1 MHGLV
6 ALTSGDLRLLR
17 NSSSSRHHLIVYP
30 DLRPTDA
37 VGAEMRVSFDLP
49 STCASYCSASVVDG
63 EVVDRQLTGDYMT
76 EFASRMEDH
85 LVLYVDRLM
94 LLGKNGT
101 MPADEENSAAD
112 EGDQLLQMA
121 ECRICQEEGLSKDFE
136 IPCACSGS
144 LKYAH
149 RTCVQ
154 HWCNEKGDITCEIC
168 NELAVHASEFILMV
182 YSNTHLDTLH
192 CQVLNVQL
200 MPGKSLIYTKI
211 NFSGGLTISGSH
223 LDLHDPWFLATTA
236 AHRHSLETEYDE
248 YDSAEVSGPVLC
260 RSVVLMVSLNE
271 SQGSIMYL
279 LNLSVKFFIA
289 FCLISEYT
297 SKFWCKLLTLLL
309 LRQAF
314 SISVVVE
321 FDDGDDDD
329 DVSTYFSIF
338 LLRAI
343 VFLLPCYIMA
353 WAISILQRRWRR
365 KEAAALA
372 ANEAALILQQSAL

>member
-1 MHGLV
+1 
-6 ALTSGDLRLLR
+6 
-17 NSSSSRHHLIVYP
+17 
-30 DLRPTDA
+30 
-37 VGAEMRVSFDLP
+37 
-49 STCASYCSASVVDG
+49 
-63 EVVDRQLTGDYMT
+63 
-76 EFASRMEDH
+76 MEDH

-121 ECRICQEEGLSKDFE
+121 ECRICQEEGLLKDFE

-144 LKYAH
+144 LKQY
-149 RTCVQ
+149 TP
-154 HWCNEKGDITCEIC
+154 G
-168 NELAVHASEFILMV
+168 
-182 YSNTHLDTLH
+182 YSTLPSAQCTVDT
-192 CQVLNVQL
+192 
-200 MPGKSLIYTKI
+200 
-211 NFSGGLTISGSH
+211 SGGLTISGSH
-223 LDLHDPWFLATTA
+223 LDLHNPWFLATTA

-260 RSVVLMVSLNE
+260 RIVVLM
-271 SQGSIMYL
+271 
-279 LNLSVKFFIA
+279 
-289 FCLISEYT
+289 
-297 SKFWCKLLTLLL
+297 LLTLLL

-365 KEAAALA
+365 KEASALA
-372 ANEAALILQQSAL
+372 ANEAALILQQSALGRHLHVSLASE

>member
-1 MHGLV
+1 M
-6 ALTSGDLRLLR
+6 
-17 NSSSSRHHLIVYP
+17 
-30 DLRPTDA
+30 PTDSM
-37 VGAEMRVSFDLP
+37 GAEMRVSADLP
-49 STCASYCSASVVDG
+49 SMCASYCSASVVDR
-63 EVVDRQLTGDYMT
+63 EVADRQLTGDYMT

-121 ECRICQEEGLSKDFE
+121 ECRICQEEGLLKDFE

-168 NELAVHASEFILMV
+168 KELAVHASEFILMV

-200 MPGKSLIYTKI
+200 IPGKSLIYTKI

-223 LDLHDPWFLATTA
+223 LDLHNPWFLATTA

-260 RSVVLMVSLNE
+260 RIVVLMVSLNE
-271 SQGSIMYL
+271 SQGSIMYFIHPSSGAKLSWFCIPLQL
-279 LNLSVKFFIA
+279 LSLLEHSNF
-289 FCLISEYT
+289 T
-297 SKFWCKLLTLLL
+297 SKLWCKVIMVCVPLQLLTLLL

-365 KEAAALA
+365 KEASALA
-372 ANEAALILQQSAL
+372 ANEAALILQQSALGRHLHVSLASE

>member
-1 MHGLV
+1 ME
-6 ALTSGDLRLLR
+6 R
-17 NSSSSRHHLIVYP
+17 
-30 DLRPTDA
+30 
-37 VGAEMRVSFDLP
+37 
-49 STCASYCSASVVDG
+49 
-63 EVVDRQLTGDYMT
+63 
-76 EFASRMEDH
+76 FASRMEDH

-168 NELAVHASEFILMV
+168 NEQYTPG
-182 YSNTHLDTLH
+182 YSTLPSAQ
-192 CQVLNVQL
+192 CTVDA
-200 MPGKSLIYTKI
+200 
-211 NFSGGLTISGSH
+211 SGGLTISGSH

-260 RSVVLMVSLNE
+260 RSVVLM
-271 SQGSIMYL
+271 
-279 LNLSVKFFIA
+279 
-289 FCLISEYT
+289 
-297 SKFWCKLLTLLL
+297 LLTLLL